1 MIKTVRYIIEM
12 DHGLEG
18 EVFVLQDLKDIIV
31 NIRVFDVIDMAIVA
45 YVSYKLYQLIKE
57 TRAEQLLKG
66 IIILLVA
73 TKVSEIMQ
81 LYVVNWILRNTMTVG
96 MIALLIVF
104 QPELRKVLEYLG
116 RTKFMIKTASED
128 VVNIEEVVEE
138 VVQASTSL
146 SRQKIGALIVFERE
160 TGITDIIQTGTV
172 LNAKVTRQ
180 LLINLFIPNTPLHDG
195 SIVIRGGMIMAAGCF
210 LPLTENKFLSKEL
223 GTRHRAGI
231 GMSERSDCVSL
242 IVSEE
247 NGNISIARN
256 GKLYR
261 DLSEDSL
268 REFLIKS
275 LKKEEDNR
283 GFFKKGGI
291 FR

>member
-1 MIKTVRYIIEM
+1 MQE
-12 DHGLEG
+12 
-18 EVFVLQDLKDIIV
+18 FKDIILS
-31 NIRVFDVIDMAIVA
+31 IGFFDIVDIGIVA
-45 YVSYKLYQLIKE
+45 YASYKMYQLIKQ

-73 TKVSEIMQ
+73 TEVSGLLQ
-81 LYVVNWILRNTMTVG
+81 LHAVNWILKNTMTVG

-104 QPELRKVLEYLG
+104 QPELRKALEYLG
-116 RTKFMIKTASED
+116 RTKFMIKTVSED
-128 VVNIEEVVEE
+128 SVNISEMIEE
-138 VVQASTSL
+138 VVQAATSL
-146 SRQKIGALIVFERE
+146 SRQKIGALIIFERE

-172 LNAKVTRQ
+172 LSAKVTRQ
-180 LLINLFIPNTPLHDG
+180 LLINIFIPNTPLHDG
-195 SIVIRGGMIMAAGCF
+195 AVVIRGGIIMAAGCF

-247 NGNISIARN
+247 SGNISMARN

-261 DLSEDSL
+261 DLSEESL
-268 REFLIKS
+268 REFLMKS
-275 LKKEEDNR
+275 LRKEEEAK

>member
-1 MIKTVRYIIEM
+1 M
-12 DHGLEG
+12 
-18 EVFVLQDLKDIIV
+18 QDIKDIIL
-31 NIRVFDVIDMAIVA
+31 NIRILDIIDIGIVA
-45 YVSYKLYQLIKE
+45 YASYKLYELIKQ

-66 IIILLVA
+66 ILILLVA
-73 TKVSEIMQ
+73 TKVSEFLE

-116 RTKFMIKTASED
+116 RTKLMIKTSSED
-128 VVNIEEVVEE
+128 FYNIAEVVEE
-138 VVQASTSL
+138 VVQASNSL
-146 SRQKIGALIVFERE
+146 SRQKIGALIIFERE
-160 TGITDIIQTGTV
+160 TGISDIVQTGTT

-180 LLINLFIPNTPLHDG
+180 LLINIFIPNTPLHDG
-195 SIVIRGGMIMAAGCF
+195 AVVIRGGSIMGAGCF

-231 GMSERSDCVSL
+231 GMSERSDCLSL

-247 NGNISIARN
+247 SGNISIARN

-268 REFLIKS
+268 REFLMKS
-275 LKKEEDNR
+275 LKKEEDAK